1 LLKGCPIV
9 SLRTHS
15 LVASE
20 PFGPRLSAS
29 AVALAISRGLQAGDS
44 PQADLCP
51 LPPLDRDGNP
61 RELLDSIDFDL
72 RMRAAR
78 AVILATRRLHESAL
92 AGSLVFEIATRAR
105 QSGVPAYAVVAMNEL
120 DSFDARI
127 LDLQLIFEAKGPKTL
142 EAAGRALAEV
152 L

>member
-1 LLKGCPIV
+1 M

-20 PFGPRLSAS
+20 DFGPRLSAS
-29 AVALAISRGLQAGDS
+29 AVALAISRGLQAADS
-44 PQADLCP
+44 PEPDLCP
-51 LPPLDRDGNP
+51 LPPLDRDGDP
-61 RELLDSIDFDL
+61 RELLDSLDFDL

-78 AVILATRRLHESAL
+78 AVILATRHLHESAL
-92 AGSLVFEIATRAR
+92 SRSLAFEIATRAR

-127 LDLQLIFEAKGPKTL
+127 LDLQLILEARGAKTL
-142 EAAGRALAEV
+142 EAAGRELAEV

>member
-9 SLRTHS
+9 SLHTHS

-20 PFGPRLSAS
+20 AFGPRLSAS
-29 AVALAISRGLQAGDS
+29 AVALAIAKGLQAGES
-44 PQADLCP
+44 PQPDLCP
-51 LPPLDRDGNP
+51 LPLLDRDGDP
-61 RELLDSIDFDL
+61 RKLLDSIDFDL

-92 AGSLVFEIATRAR
+92 AGSLAFEIATRAR
-105 QSGVPAYAVVAMNEL
+105 QSGVPAYGVVAMNEF

-127 LDLQLIFEAKGPKTL
+127 LDLQLILEAKGPTTL
-142 EAAGRALAEV
+142 EVAGRELAEV

>member
-1 LLKGCPIV
+1 M

-20 PFGPRLSAS
+20 SFGPRLSAS
-29 AVALAISRGLQAGDS
+29 AVALSISRGLQAGDL
-44 PQADLCP
+44 PEADLCP
-51 LPPLDRDGNP
+51 LPPLDRDDDP
-61 RELLDSIDFDL
+61 RELLDSLDFDL

-78 AVILATRRLHESAL
+78 AVIVATRRLHESTL
-92 AGSLVFEIATRAR
+92 ARSLIFEIATRAR
-105 QSGVPAYAVVAMNEL
+105 QSGVPAYAVTATNEL

-127 LDLQLIFEAKGPKTL
+127 LDLQLILAGKGAQTL
-142 EAAGRALAEV
+142 EAAGRALADV

>member
-1 LLKGCPIV
+1 M

-20 PFGPRLSAS
+20 AFGPRLSAS

-44 PQADLCP
+44 PQPDLFP
-51 LPPLDRDGNP
+51 LPPLDGDGDP
-61 RELLDSIDFDL
+61 RELLDSLDFDR
-72 RMRAAR
+72 RMRAAH
-78 AVILATRRLHESAL
+78 AVILATRRLHESTL
-92 AGSLVFEIATRAR
+92 AGSLAFEIATRAR
-105 QSGVPAYAVVAMNEL
+105 QSGVPAYAITTANEL

-127 LDLQLIFEAKGPKTL
+127 LDLQLILEARGAKTL
-142 EAAGRALAEV
+142 EAAGRELADV